1 MHSIAGGVFPFPLSV
16 TELVKRLP
24 PPNAF
29 EGPFVKID
37 EFIKRFQHIEL
48 SEEFQ
53 PNYVYINGEPMKE
66 LENLLNPFTL
76 VSTSTSNMNSKSAT
90 GTVKRSI
97 IGSNSDDED
106 SKKTKAIEMDIY
118 KQRQYKKLIDK
129 KIILF

>member
-48 SEEFQ
+48 VEDFQ
-53 PNYVYINGEPMKE
+53 PCYVYINGEPIRE
-66 LENLLNPFTL
+66 LDHLNSMTSSLNLNM
-76 VSTSTSNMNSKSAT
+76 SNQTN
-90 GTVKRSI
+90 KRSV

-106 SKKTKAIEMDIY
+106 SKKTKSIEMDIY

-129 KIILF
+129 K

>member
-97 IGSNSDDED
+97 ILARIVMMKSQRKLKQLKWTFI
-106 SKKTKAIEMDIY
+106 SKDNTKS
-118 KQRQYKKLIDK
+118 
-129 KIILF
+129 